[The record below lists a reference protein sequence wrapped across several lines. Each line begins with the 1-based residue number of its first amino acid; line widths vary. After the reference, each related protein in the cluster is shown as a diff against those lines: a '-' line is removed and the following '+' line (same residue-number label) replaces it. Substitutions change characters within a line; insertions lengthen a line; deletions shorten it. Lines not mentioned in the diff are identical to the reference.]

1 MSEVTKKSD
10 NSSSQ
15 MRLLGGTPHIPK
27 SNSIFPQLQGICEK
41 RKNPQCKLQVPI
53 VRYALHV
60 RGLGEE
66 HHGHLVC
73 CSPLYRIKIIL
84 KLD

>member
-10 NSSSQ
+10 NSSNQ
-15 MRLLGGTPHIPK
+15 MRLLGGTPHI
-27 SNSIFPQLQGICEK
+27 SNSNCILP
-41 RKNPQCKLQVPI
+41 QVPI

-73 CSPLYRIKIIL
+73 CSPLYIIKIIL
-84 KLD
+84 ELD